1 LTLPPGRCAPP
12 MNVASLYAISYPAE
26 SQDLSLIEIVWD
38 AIGRSINTPKPL
50 PHTTQKLCENVGAA
64 SQNSIRNLYNS
75 RLRRLACCSIT
86 KHYTYPHI
94 LDITSSR
101 HSPLVEGFRP

>member
-1 LTLPPGRCAPP
+1 MRKLLIHILLTSKELSF
-12 MNVASLYAISYPAE
+12 MTLKDAISYPAE

-75 RLRRLACCSIT
+75 RLRRRFGSDLLEFGLVLTSFGYC
-86 KHYTYPHI
+86 
-94 LDITSSR
+94 LD
-101 HSPLVEGFRP
+101 FN